1 MILIIEGADLVGK
14 STLAGRLA
22 AAYGWP
28 IVKIRW
34 ALIGDPSAETRGMAR
49 ATIEL
54 LCATRPDVIFDRIYF
69 SWWAYGQDVSSM
81 PELIASF
88 ARVPDARL
96 VLLTASA
103 DELRRRYEQQPD
115 LYFSLEVIQA
125 ANARF
130 PSLLPLLP
138 STLPALHI
146 DTTTVSPDDV
156 FEQVQEFIWQAPDR
170 PAGDATNDRQSGR

>member
-1 MILIIEGADLVGK
+1 MILIFEGADLVGK
-14 STLAGRLA
+14 STLAERFA

-34 ALIGDPSAETRGMAR
+34 ALIGGPAAETRGMAR

-69 SWWAYGQDVSSM
+69 SMWAYGEDVSYL
-81 PELIASF
+81 PKLITDF

-96 VLLTASA
+96 VLLTASTE
-103 DELRRRYEQQPD
+103 ELRRRYERQPD
-115 LYFSLEVIQA
+115 LYFSLETIQA

-138 STLPALHI
+138 SSLPSLHI
-146 DTTTVSPDDV
+146 DTTDVSP
-156 FEQVQEFIWQAPDR
+156 ENASRRVQAFIVRSPR
-170 PAGDATNDRQSGR
+170 

>member
-14 STLAGRLA
+14 STLAARVA
-22 AAYGWP
+22 ATYGWP

-34 ALIGDPSAETRGMAR
+34 ALIGDPAAETRGMAR

-54 LCATRPDVIFDRIYF
+54 VCGTTPNVIFDRIYF
-69 SWWAYGQDVSSM
+69 SFWAYGQDVSFM
-81 PELIASF
+81 PQLIADF

-96 VLLTASA
+96 VLLTTSA
-103 DELRRRYEQQPD
+103 EELRRRYERQPD
-115 LYFSLEVIQA
+115 LYFSLEVIQE

-138 STLPALHI
+138 ATLPVLHI
-146 DTTTVSPDDV
+146 DTTATSPDAV
-156 FEQVQEFIWQAPDR
+156 FEQVQAFIAP
-170 PAGDATNDRQSGR
+170 ALAT

>member
-1 MILIIEGADLVGK
+1 MILIFEGADLVGK
-14 STLAGRLA
+14 SALAERFA

-34 ALIGDPSAETRGMAR
+34 ALIGDPAAETRGMAR

-54 LCATRPDVIFDRIYF
+54 LRATRPNVIFDRIYF
-69 SWWAYGQDVSSM
+69 SMWAYGEDVSYM
-81 PELIASF
+81 PELIADF

-103 DELRRRYEQQPD
+103 EELRRRYEQQPD

-138 STLPALHI
+138 DTLPSLHV
-146 DTTTVSPDDV
+146 DTTETSPEDAFARV
-156 FEQVQEFIWQAPDR
+156 EAFIR
-170 PAGDATNDRQSGR
+170 GATLPP

>member
-1 MILIIEGADLVGK
+1 MREDGFMILIVEGADLVGK
-14 STLAGRLA
+14 STLASRVA

-34 ALIGDPSAETRGMAR
+34 ALIGDAAAETHGMAR

-54 LCATRPDVIFDRIYF
+54 LCATTPNVIFDRIYF
-69 SWWAYGQDVSSM
+69 SWWAYGQDVSFM
-81 PELIASF
+81 PKLIADF
-88 ARVPDARL
+88 ARVPHARL

-103 DELRRRYEQQPD
+103 EELRRRHEAQPD
-115 LYFSLEVIQA
+115 LYFSLEVIQD

-138 STLPALHI
+138 STLPVLHI
-146 DTTTVSPDDV
+146 DTTATSPDDV
-156 FEQVQEFIWQAPDR
+156 FEQVQAFIAPDL
-170 PAGDATNDRQSGR
+170 GG

>member
-14 STLAGRLA
+14 STLAERIA
-22 AAYGWP
+22 AVYGWS

-34 ALIGDPSAETRGMAR
+34 ALVGDPAAETHGMAR

-54 LCATRPDVIFDRIYF
+54 LRATRPDIIFDRIYF
-69 SWWAYGQDVSSM
+69 SWWAYGDDVDFM
-81 PELIASF
+81 PKLIADF

-103 DELRRRYEQQPD
+103 EELRRRYEHQPD
-115 LYFSLEVIQA
+115 LYFSLDVIQR

-138 STLPALHI
+138 ETLPALHI
-146 DTTTVSPDDV
+146 DTTETSPDAV
-156 FEQVQEFIWQAPDR
+156 FEQVQAFLSSPH
-170 PAGDATNDRQSGR
+170 PLS

>member
-1 MILIIEGADLVGK
+1 MILIVEGADLVGK
-14 STLAGRLA
+14 STLAERVA
-22 AAYGWP
+22 AHYGWP

-34 ALIGDPSAETRGMAR
+34 ALIGDPAAETRGMAR
-49 ATIEL
+49 ATIKM
-54 LCATRPDVIFDRIYF
+54 LCALRPNVIFDRIYF
-69 SWWAYGQDVSSM
+69 SWWAYGDDVAFM

-103 DELRRRYEQQPD
+103 EELRRRYEREPD

-130 PSLLPLLP
+130 PSLLPVLP
-138 STLPALHI
+138 PSLSALHI
-146 DTTTVSPDDV
+146 DTTTTSPDTV
-156 FEQVQEFIWQAPDR
+156 FERVLAFLAADAAG
-170 PAGDATNDRQSGR
+170 PARTDG

>member
-14 STLAGRLA
+14 STLAERFV

-34 ALIGDPSAETRGMAR
+34 ALIGDPAAETRGMAR

-54 LCATRPDVIFDRIYF
+54 LCATTPNVIFDRIYF
-69 SWWAYGQDVSSM
+69 TWWAYGPALGHEVSYM
-81 PELIASF
+81 PRLIERF
-88 ARVPDARL
+88 APIKDARL
-96 VLLTASA
+96 VLLTASS
-103 DELRRRYEQQPD
+103 DEIRRRYERQPD
-115 LYFSLEVIQA
+115 LYFSLETIQE

-138 STLPALHI
+138 DSLPALHI
-146 DTTTVSPDDV
+146 DTTETPPDDV
-156 FEQVQEFIWQAPDR
+156 FEQVRAFIGPRLAK
-170 PAGDATNDRQSGR
+170 

>member
-1 MILIIEGADLVGK
+1 VILIIEGADLVGK
-14 STLAGRLA
+14 STLAERVSA
-22 AAYGWP
+22 VYCWP

-34 ALIGDPSAETRGMAR
+34 VLIGDPTAETHGMAR

-54 LCATRPDVIFDRIYF
+54 LRVTRPDIIFDRIYF
-69 SWWAYGQDVSSM
+69 TWWAYGDDVDFM
-81 PELIASF
+81 PKLIADF

-103 DELRRRYEQQPD
+103 DEIRRRYEREPD
-115 LYFSLEVIQA
+115 LYFSLDVIQR

-138 STLPALHI
+138 ETLPALHI
-146 DTTTVSPDDV
+146 DTTETSPDAV
-156 FEQVQEFIWQAPDR
+156 FEQVQAFLSAPH
-170 PAGDATNDRQSGR
+170 PQP

>member
-14 STLAGRLA
+14 STLAERVA
-22 AAYGWP
+22 AVHGWP

-34 ALIGDPSAETRGMAR
+34 ALKEDPAGETRGMAR

-54 LCATRPDVIFDRIYF
+54 LCATRPNVIFDRIYF
-69 SWWAYGQDVSSM
+69 SWWAYGVNVSFM
-81 PELIASF
+81 PELIAAFS
-88 ARVPDARL
+88 RVPDARL

-103 DELRRRYEQQPD
+103 DELRRRYERQPD
-115 LYFSLEVIQA
+115 LYFSLDTIQQ

-138 STLPALHI
+138 TTLPALHI
-146 DTTTVSPDDV
+146 DTTTTGPDQV
-156 FEQVQEFIWQAPDR
+156 FAEVMAFLSSNPDASALTQVR
-170 PAGDATNDRQSGR
+170 PRPS